1 MASEAVFFDYRI
13 SRLSEM
19 IELEK
24 RELEKRELEKI
35 VLVYKELLEKLTA
48 PNASLSEQE
57 ALKILLARDA
67 ISNALYNNVENC
79 NLAVI
84 EIKKLDKKLKDNADK
99 LIDFII
105 LDEYR
110 NNFPSLPKTWWWY
123 LDIDVEKKRIESHPW
138 NRFDGLIRIIRVMV
152 WTVNLTLL
160 GSLGSLFLVSGSGL
174 KGVLAITFP
183 GILSLLQAQSELTE
197 NGKKGFDKLLEK
209 IKLPQH
215 YQEEA
220 KLGSTLLITGLLLT
234 IWLNLPSI
242 SNSYKLRGKKSE
254 EQENLALAEESYLQ
268 AINLYP
274 DNVDARYKLAKI
286 YEQLQDFDSA
296 KKQHI
301 LAAQAGFIDA
311 YNDLAYL
318 YIQEGK
324 NGEAIDLLRK
334 ALGLLEKKEN
344 QFEEL
349 MDSEK
354 LNLKTQ
360 TYNIYKNLGWAR
372 FEQNQYD
379 DSVSYLLPA
388 MAIAQNTK
396 YKQYI
401 RSPGAAFCIY
411 AKILSSTDEKSSG
424 TQKTWQQCRELLES
438 RLAAGESINP
448 EEDTWLYE
456 AKQQLNN

>member
-160 GSLGSLFLVSGSGL
+160 GTLGSLFLVSGSGL
-174 KGVLAITFP
+174 QGVLAITFP

-388 MAIAQNTK
+388 MAIANNPE

>member
-19 IELEK
+19 I
-24 RELEKRELEKI
+24 ELEKRELEKI

-67 ISNALYNNVENC
+67 ISNALYNNLENC

-84 EIKKLDKKLKDNADK
+84 EIKKLDKKLKDNSDK

-123 LDIDVEKKRIESHPW
+123 LDIDIDKKRIESHPW

-183 GILSLLQAQSELTE
+183 GILSLLQAKSELTE
-197 NGKKGFDKLLEK
+197 NGKKEFDKLLEK
-209 IKLPQH
+209 IKIPQH

-234 IWLNLPSI
+234 IWLSLPSI
-242 SNSYKLRGKKSE
+242 SNSYKLMGKKSE

-318 YIQEGK
+318 YIQEDK
-324 NGEAIDLLRK
+324 NGKAIDLLRK

-388 MAIAQNTK
+388 MAIANNPE